1 MHPIYGR
8 GLSGERIVCSAPYQ
22 RGHKMT
28 MIGAISVE
36 KVEAA
41 MYGSWAAN
49 GEIFT
54 HFLEEFLGPVLDRGK
69 IVIMD
74 NVSFHSAAGVQELIE
89 SKGAKLI
96 YLPPYSPEL
105 NPIENM
111 WSKIKNSLRK
121 TEARTYPSFSR
132 AIKLAFVS
140 IVASDL
146 KGWFKHCGYGT
157 VI

>member
-1 MHPIYGR
+1 
-8 GLSGERIVCSAPYQ
+8 
-22 RGHKMT
+22 
-28 MIGAISVE
+28 MIGAISLE
-36 KVEAA
+36 KIEAA

-49 GEIFT
+49 GEIFLN
-54 HFLEEFLGPVLDRGK
+54 FMDRFLGPSLIEGK

-74 NVSFHSAAGVQELIE
+74 NVSFHHVIGVQELIQ

-121 TEARTYPSFSR
+121 SGARTYPAFSKAIRNSFLSVV
-132 AIKLAFVS
+132 K
-140 IVASDL
+140 SDL
-146 KGWFKHCGYGT
+146 RGWFNHCGYSS
-157 VI
+157 II